1 MGVIRNP
8 EKISY
13 TIDTK
18 IFIFRSFQLW
28 GGGGR
33 VREPPGGEGG
43 SYKLVPR
50 FFRNS

>member
-18 IFIFRSFQLW
+18 IFIFRSFQFW

-43 SYKLVPR
+43 ELQFGATLFSQ
-50 FFRNS
+50 